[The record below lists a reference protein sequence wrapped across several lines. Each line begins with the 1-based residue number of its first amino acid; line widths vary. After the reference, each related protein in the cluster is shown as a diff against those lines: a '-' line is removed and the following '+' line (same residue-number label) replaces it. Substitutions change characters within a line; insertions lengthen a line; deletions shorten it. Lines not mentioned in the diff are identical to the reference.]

1 LKSANGSAKRGEE
14 AKDEIEA
21 SLAAALSLPSS
32 KRLTSNLSKITQFTG
47 YSDSVYAEA
56 YVTVS
61 QFDIEMDV
69 LLVNQTKETI
79 HNLTFELTTLG
90 DLKLSQRPKPIN
102 IAPFGFQTL
111 KTCLK
116 VSSTEN
122 AVIFGNIAYDKNG
135 VSDGCIVALNDI
147 KIDVADYIQPAT
159 CSQDEFNKMYLK
171 FEWENKIEIKGKAP
185 SLTAWL
191 SFILEKTHFN
201 CITPVSNFDTASSY
215 LSACLYARSIFGE
228 DVVAN
233 LSLEFVPERKI
244 VSGHLRLRAK
254 ATGIA
259 YSLGEKICTFENV
272 SLCE

>member
-1 LKSANGSAKRGEE
+1 MLRCRN
-14 AKDEIEA
+14 
-21 SLAAALSLPSS
+21 
-32 KRLTSNLSKITQFTG
+32 LT
-47 YSDSVYAEA
+47 
-56 YVTVS
+56 
-61 QFDIEMDV
+61 
-69 LLVNQTKETI
+69 LVNQTKETI

-90 DLKLSQRPKPIN
+90 DLKLGQRPKPIN

-147 KIDVADYIQPAT
+147 KIDVADYIQPGT

-185 SLTAWL
+185 SLLSWL

-201 CITPVSNFDTASSY
+201 CITPVSNFDPASPY
-215 LSACLYARSIFGE
+215 LSACLYAKSIFGE

-233 LSLEFVPERKI
+233 LSLEFVPEQKI

-272 SLCE
+272 CLTE